1 MRIVVNLLFA
11 ACTIASSL
19 GVALAQSSFPMRPVR
34 VIMPFPPGGPSDVMM
49 RELALELSER
59 WKQPVLVDNRP
70 GANTLIGAEA
80 ASKMPPDGHGL
91 FYATAAAL
99 SISPVLYKKI
109 PFDAERDFVPVTQL
123 ASSTN
128 FLMVS
133 SALPVKTLK
142 EFIDYARARP
152 GSVDYGSMGIGST
165 GHLDTVGLERA
176 AGVKL
181 NHVPFKGAGPVIP
194 ELIQGRIAVFFSS
207 VGTLVVP
214 AVREGK
220 VNLLAVSAT
229 ARSEQFPNVPT
240 FLEQGVDLV
249 TGTWLGL
256 VAPAG
261 TPSDLVAR
269 ISADVAR
276 ILRDPAF
283 EEKHV
288 KSQGLKSVGSTPAE
302 FAEYLK
308 KNRAYWAE
316 VVRASGVKLDL

>member
-1 MRIVVNLLFA
+1 MRVLANILFTSCLLA
-11 ACTIASSL
+11 ASICAAS
-19 GVALAQSSFPMRPVR
+19 AQLFPTRPVR
-34 VIMPFPPGGPSDVMM
+34 VIMPFPAGGPSDVMM
-49 RELALELSER
+49 RALAQELSAL

-70 GANTLIGAEA
+70 GGNTLIGAEA

-133 SALPVKTLK
+133 SSLPVKSLK

-152 GSVDYGSMGIGST
+152 GSIDYGSMGIGST

-194 ELIQGRIAVFFSS
+194 ELIQGRLGMFFSS
-207 VGTLVVP
+207 VGTLIIP
-214 AVREGK
+214 AMREGK
-220 VNLLAVSAT
+220 ILLLAVADRT
-229 ARSEQFPNVPT
+229 RSEQYPDVPT

-261 TPSDLVAR
+261 TPAELVAR
-269 ISADVAR
+269 ISGDVSR
-276 ILRDPAF
+276 IVRDPAF
-283 EEKHV
+283 EAKHV

-308 KNRAYWAE
+308 KNRAYWSE
-316 VVRASGVKLDL
+316 TVRASGVQLDL